1 MTQTDREYA
10 EALFMLATED
20 SDPQKY
26 LDELTEVRNLTQE
39 NPDYIEFLASPAIPL
54 QERLTAID
62 QAFEGRL
69 SEYTVSFLKLLCENG
84 RIRDLYGCID
94 EYERLTRELSNRAV
108 ANVVSA
114 IALSDEQKKKICQKL
129 ETLTGKGIDATYT
142 VDESLIGGMKI
153 EIEGKTYDGSI
164 KRRLSDVKDV
174 IIR

>member
-26 LDELTEVRNLTQE
+26 LDELTEVRNLMQE